1 MTGAPATFRFDTRR
15 ELEAHWRTLLAKA
28 QSRLELFD
36 PDFASLPL
44 GAVDVEARLRA
55 FLRAGGT
62 LRLALHDTGHIERH
76 CPRFLALLR
85 DYGAL
90 AECRLTPR
98 ALRHLPDA
106 FALADGL
113 HVVRR
118 FHRDHMRGEAAF
130 DDPGALEL
138 PAYRFDALWEESKST
153 LQATV
158 TGL

>member
-1 MTGAPATFRFDTRR
+1 MTDAPASFRFDTRR
-15 ELEAHWRTLLAKA
+15 ELEAHWRTLLSKA
-28 QSRLELFD
+28 QSRVDLFD
-36 PDFASLPL
+36 PDFAHLPL
-44 GAVDVEARLRA
+44 GALDVEARLRA

-62 LRLALHDTGHIERH
+62 LRLALHDTRHIERH

-85 DYGAL
+85 DYAAL
-90 AECRLTPR
+90 VECRRTPR
-98 ALRHLPDA
+98 SLRHLPDA

-130 DDPGALEL
+130 DHPGAVEL
-138 PAYRFDALWEESKST
+138 PAYRFNALWEESEST